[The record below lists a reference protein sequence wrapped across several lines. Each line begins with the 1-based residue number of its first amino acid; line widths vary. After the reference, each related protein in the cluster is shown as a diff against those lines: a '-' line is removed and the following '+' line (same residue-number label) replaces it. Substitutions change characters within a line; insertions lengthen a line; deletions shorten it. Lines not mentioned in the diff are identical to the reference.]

1 VALFIIFKVFTGN
14 MKKWCINKEYQMR
27 IINIVKEHIVN
38 TLKLLLDFKW
48 YVALYLLFYFILIW
62 GYLNP
67 PTENDAIFNSEYTQG
82 LWYYINQE
90 VYICNMQDLLIEF
103 FLLFLIGTSNM
114 KNHPTLAKLIFL
126 SPILFLVLIW
136 L

>member
-1 VALFIIFKVFTGN
+1 
-14 MKKWCINKEYQMR
+14 MR

>member
-1 VALFIIFKVFTGN
+1 
-14 MKKWCINKEYQMR
+14 MR
-27 IINIVKEHIVN
+27 AINIVKEHIVN
-38 TLKLLLDFKW
+38 TIKLLLDFKW
-48 YVALYLLFYFILIW
+48 YVALYSLFYFILIW

-90 VYICNMQDLLIEF
+90 VYIGNMQDLLIEF

-126 SPILFLVLIW
+126 SPILFLVLTW

>member
-1 VALFIIFKVFTGN
+1 
-14 MKKWCINKEYQMR
+14 MR
-27 IINIVKEHIVN
+27 VINIVKEHIVD

-67 PTENDAIFNSEYTQG
+67 PIENDAIFNSEYTQG

-136 L
+136 V

>member
-1 VALFIIFKVFTGN
+1 